1 MGTREGHRSPGR
13 EPHMAGAPL
22 PRRADRALPRLRD
35 ERRGFGGCQALKV
48 APAVHSPHTAGAM
61 SRENVEVVRR
71 VHEAINA
78 RDSEA
83 LERLLDPAI
92 VWVQNPNAPDP
103 GTLHGHD
110 GVRELRAM
118 VDDAFEDVR
127 LDVDRFLD
135 GGETVVAL
143 GQMHARG
150 KGSRVEIREA
160 RAWVWW
166 VRDGKVV
173 RHE

>member
-1 MGTREGHRSPGR
+1 
-13 EPHMAGAPL
+13 
-22 PRRADRALPRLRD
+22 
-35 ERRGFGGCQALKV
+35 
-48 APAVHSPHTAGAM
+48 M
-61 SRENVEVVRR
+61 SQENVEIVRR

-78 RDSEA
+78 GDVEA

-103 GTLHGHD
+103 SALHGHQ
-110 GVRELRAM
+110 GVRELGAM
-118 VDDAFEDVR
+118 IADAVEDVR

-143 GQMHARG
+143 GRMHARG
-150 KGSRVEIREA
+150 KASRVEIREA

-166 VRDGKVV
+166 VRDGKIV
-173 RHE
+173 RHETFADRAAALEAANLSE